1 MSISATLALS
11 SSEDSKEDILDA
23 MPGLNYDRWVHNIP
37 KFPISLL
44 KGQVRHVEIESKID
58 PIDN

>member
-23 MPGLNYDRWVHNIP
+23 MPGLNYDR
-37 KFPISLL
+37 
-44 KGQVRHVEIESKID
+44 
-58 PIDN
+58 